1 MVYSCS
7 VSGSSKSLA
16 RPHSYPRLTPYVLW
30 SLSSSVSSAS
40 SDCRF
45 LRDPWLASLCK
56 TFNAE
61 EQRWKWL
68 HIVYHLLFNT
78 WWPSFVPSKFSS
90 LIGSNSL
97 FFLFCELPHMTAD
110 KKISRVA
117 WFYFHL
123 IVLSSVTR
131 SSVVNHG
138 WSMSHNYHTY
148 FHVRCL
154 VNFSL
159 HRNIHCHCDV
169 EDPC

>member
-45 LRDPWLASLCK
+45 FRDPWLASFFQ

-61 EQRWKWL
+61 EQKWKWL
-68 HIVYHLLFNT
+68 LIVCHLLFNT

-90 LIGSNSL
+90 LIRSISL
-97 FFLFCELPHMTAD
+97 FFLFCELPHMTAE
-110 KKISRVA
+110 KKISSVT

-123 IVLSSVTR
+123 IVLSSGTL
-131 SSVVNHG
+131 SSVVNHFLQL
-138 WSMSHNYHTY
+138 SHLFSCQMSRQL
-148 FHVRCL
+148 F
-154 VNFSL
+154 FL
-159 HRNIHCHCDV
+159 HRNIHCHCDNTPLV
-169 EDPC
+169 